1 MNKINDQL
9 LMYAI
14 WRELK
19 LRELNSDETRE
30 SLKKQLN
37 GLYGKSSL
45 EDFMVKHESMKN
57 NINNPSETSTLNQII
72 LSSKINNELLEHIRD
87 IQNFNKNMEVEII
100 MGFENDIEKIR
111 GFDEAV
117 EKTFND
123 INSFNSLYKNDMCTP
138 VVTIK
143 NKSNTN
149 LYMKV
154 TENNGTINIDLY
166 DNETLPEDIERFS
179 CHKIEGSVHLSKNF
193 NKFNPPCDVIPSAN
207 AIINRIGEDQFI
219 DILAQKIKYRINQ
232 QTR

>member
-45 EDFMVKHESMKN
+45 EDFMIKHESMKN
-57 NINNPSETSTLNQII
+57 RRMCNHISPLSQII
-72 LSSKINNELLEHIRD
+72 LSSKSNDELLRQIID
-87 IQNFNKNMEVEII
+87 IEKFNEIMEVDTN
-100 MGFENDIEKIR
+100 MGFENDIEKTR

-117 EKTFND
+117 EQTFND
-123 INSFNSLYKNDMCTP
+123 INNFNSLYKNDMCTP
-138 VVTIK
+138 AVTIK

-149 LYMKV
+149 LYMKA
-154 TENNGTINIDLY
+154 TQNNGTINIDLY
-166 DNETLPEDIERFS
+166 DDETLPEDIERFS
-179 CHKIEGSVHLSKNF
+179 CHEIEGSVHLSKNF

-219 DILAQKIKYRINQ
+219 DILAKKIKDRINQ